1 MTSELLMKLELE
13 KKAAG
18 KKLADIKPLIP
29 ATTGKYYF
37 DVAFGRINKIFLI
50 LTYNIL
56 YI

>member
-29 ATTGKYYF
+29 ATTGEYCF
-37 DVAFGRINKIFLI
+37 DTFFTSNFV
-50 LTYNIL
+50 
-56 YI
+56 